1 MTSDYYK
8 ILNLSK
14 NCTKEDIKKN
24 YKQLA
29 LKWHPDRNKTNKEVA
44 EEKFKKISEAYEVLI
59 DDSKR
64 HEYDNNSIISQNFF
78 NNPNDIFN
86 EMFKAM
92 NNPFYG
98 FMNLHTNLNTN
109 LNTNINNSYKSIT
122 KSKIYSK
129 NKFGQKIIKTEIK
142 TRLSDGSIKIEIKE
156 ELI

>member
-1 MTSDYYK
+1 MTTDYYK
-8 ILNLSK
+8 ILNLSN

-64 HEYDNNSIISQNFF
+64 HEYDNNSIISHNFF

-98 FMNLHTNLNTN
+98 FMNLHTN

>member
-1 MTSDYYK
+1 
-8 ILNLSK
+8 
-14 NCTKEDIKKN
+14 

-64 HEYDNNSIISQNFF
+64 YEYDNNSLISNNFF

-92 NNPFYG
+92 NHPFYQ
-98 FMNLHTNLNTN
+98 FMNFKTNI
-109 LNTNINNSYKSIT
+109 NTNINNNYKSIT